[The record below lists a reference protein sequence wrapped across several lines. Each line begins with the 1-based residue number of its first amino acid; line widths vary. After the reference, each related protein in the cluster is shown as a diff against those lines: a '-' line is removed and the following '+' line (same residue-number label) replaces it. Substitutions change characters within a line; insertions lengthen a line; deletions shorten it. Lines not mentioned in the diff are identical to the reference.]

1 MARRAIALASLTALL
16 VPGALQAQSY
26 QDTFSEQRYL
36 EPVTTE
42 AAAQAAPRMTFRQL
56 TDIALPGPLP
66 GRGAKLVEG
75 EIEIPVAG
83 GVAVSGWLE
92 GSVPRIIR
100 QQPAGE
106 AAADEWSYSPKGD
119 FRCSV
124 LDSGHILAQ
133 KGCRDCGKKWRKKWK
148 LRVAGSDMAPPLI
161 TEERAFYGGLDNR
174 VYCVKRR
181 NGHRVWDSDIPGRIS
196 QPLALW
202 RREGLQEEADDI
214 ELIILV
220 PDDGRSIIALDSATG
235 SRTASFDLP
244 QNGGQLKGSPIITT
258 DGKIVVAR
266 QLYAAAQA
274 SLMVFDLVEPG
285 EPRLSEQPSRSAR
298 R

>member
-1 MARRAIALASLTALL
+1 MGRRAIALAPLIVLL
-16 VPGALQAQSY
+16 PVALQAQSY

-36 EPVTTE
+36 EPLITE
-42 AAAQAAPRMTFRQL
+42 ATVEAAPRMTFRQL
-56 TDIALPGPLP
+56 TDISLPGPLP
-66 GRGAKLVEG
+66 GSGPRLVNG

-83 GVAVSGWLE
+83 GVAISGWRE
-92 GSVPRIIR
+92 GAKPRIVR
-100 QQPAGE
+100 PASASE
-106 AAADEWSYSPKGD
+106 AGPLEWSYSPKGD

-124 LDSGHILAQ
+124 LESGHILAQ
-133 KGCRDCGKKWRKKWK
+133 KGCRDCGKRWRKKWK
-148 LRVAGSDMAPPLI
+148 LRVAGSDMAPPLL
-161 TEERAFYGGLDNR
+161 TGNRAFFGGLDNR

-181 NGHRVWDSDIPGRIS
+181 NGHRVWDSDIPGRAS
-196 QPLALW
+196 QPLAMW
-202 RREGLQEEADDI
+202 RRGGIAESAEEV

-220 PDDGRSIIALDSATG
+220 PDDGRSIIALDAATG
-235 SRTASFDLP
+235 SRAAAYDLP
-244 QNGGQLKGSPIITT
+244 QNGGQLKGSPIVTT

-285 EPRLSEQPSRSAR
+285 EPQISGQPPRSAR